1 MALEKARVQLLDPNT
16 GAVIAEVDVLTSA
29 PVVAYVND
37 NRTVRDFRG
46 IPAGTSFTEESETSV
61 QDILDDIL
69 FPYTAPEISFIT
81 DHEGSKVTSD

>member
-29 PVVAYVND
+29 PVVAYVN
-37 NRTVRDFRG
+37 NNTTVRDFRG

-61 QDILDDIL
+61 QDVLDLSLIH
-69 FPYTAPEISFIT
+69 I
-81 DHEGSKVTSD
+81 